1 MKRHK
6 HIKDI
11 ALIIIILAILL
22 IFGEAAIRMV
32 SM

>member
-1 MKRHK
+1 MKRDK

-11 ALIIIILAILL
+11 VLIIIVLVILL